1 MQHLQQTGGDQSGQT
16 GGQHLTFALGD
27 QEYGI
32 EILRVQEIKGY
43 TAITPIPNT
52 PPHVKGVINLRG
64 AVVPVVDLR
73 AKFAMDPVEYSKFTV
88 IVLVTVAEKVI
99 GIVVDAVQDVLTLAA
114 NEIQPPPDMGG
125 PVDTRYLQG
134 LAAVGE
140 KLVALLDVD
149 TLFACDVASSR
160 VA

>member
-1 MQHLQQTGGDQSGQT
+1 MEQLMQTGEEQSRQT

-52 PPHVKGVINLRG
+52 PGHIKGVINLRG
-64 AVVPVVDLR
+64 VVVPVVDLR
-73 AKFAMDPVEYSKFTV
+73 AKFGMEPVEYSKFTV

-99 GIVVDAVQDVLTLAA
+99 GIIVDAVQDVLTLAGSD
-114 NEIQPPPDMGG
+114 IQPPPDMGG

-140 KLVALLDVD
+140 KLVALLDVE
-149 TLFACDVASSR
+149 TLFASDVAGSR